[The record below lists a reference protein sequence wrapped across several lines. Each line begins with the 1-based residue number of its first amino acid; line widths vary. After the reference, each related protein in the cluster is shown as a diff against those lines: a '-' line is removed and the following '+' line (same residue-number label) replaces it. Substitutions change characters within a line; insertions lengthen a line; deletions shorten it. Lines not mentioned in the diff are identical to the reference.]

1 MSMGDA
7 IELHDYWREYPPVHL
22 ILRAVHIKESP
33 RRPRLDPSS
42 QASSHEKPLSQEETF
57 QQLLE
62 MQRFAAGAGGAM
74 RMQKEMPDRLKALA
88 DYADEVVA
96 KMRTN

>member
-1 MSMGDA
+1 MSMADA
-7 IELHDYWREYPPVHL
+7 IELHDYWREFPPVHL

-33 RRPRLDPSS
+33 RRRLDPSS
-42 QASSHEKPLSQEETF
+42 EASSQEKPLSKEETF

-62 MQRFAAGAGGAM
+62 MQRFAAGAGGALG
-74 RMQKEMPDRLKALA
+74 MQKQMPDHLKALA
-88 DYADEVVA
+88 DYADEVLA